1 MKIRILSMVHI
12 EIDTTR
18 VLFLVKLPVKNKA
31 VGCSRRKRVEEE
43 NKEETH
49 PELSSPGLLFAF

>member
-1 MKIRILSMVHI
+1 MLHI
-12 EIDTTR
+12 QIDTTMM
-18 VLFLVKLPVKNKA
+18 LLVVILPVKNKA

-49 PELSSPGLLFAF
+49 PELSSPGLLFVF

>member
-1 MKIRILSMVHI
+1 MLHI

-18 VLFLVKLPVKNKA
+18 MLFLVKLPVKNKA
-31 VGCSRRKRVEEE
+31 VGCSRRKWVEEE

>member
-1 MKIRILSMVHI
+1 MKIRILSMLHI
-12 EIDTTR
+12 EIEI
-18 VLFLVKLPVKNKA
+18 VKLPVKNKA